1 MRAAAP
7 PRSAT
12 AIRYRGVRKRP
23 WGKYVAEIRDPLK
36 KARVWLGT
44 FNTAEDAA
52 RAYDAAAINL
62 RGEKAKTNF
71 AAVRTLAD
79 DDDEDVLVVS
89 HRPTSSSMS
98 STVESFSG
106 LRPVL
111 VKPVIAKPL
120 PVDECCD
127 SSSSVVVDEGND
139 EVEGENDS
147 FSNKKSV
154 FMFDLNEL
162 PMDDLNEEEDH
173 CFRVGASLVFEDRV
187 NYGGGGG
194 MIQSISIPC
203 LIASHIGWDVLRLFS
218 VLILV
223 YSIFWNRGRLCE
235 PLGLRYNISGKSVC
249 VRLYELLVLI
259 VKV

>member
-98 STVESFSG
+98 STVESVSG
-106 LRPVL
+106 PHVPVV
-111 VKPVIAKPL
+111 VKPVIAKPG

-127 SSSSVVVDEGND
+127 SSSSVVVDEGDD

-147 FSNKKSV
+147 FSNKKSL

-162 PMDDLNEEEDH
+162 PLDDGEEDH

-187 NYGGGGG
+187 NNGRGGG
-194 MIQSISIPC
+194 IIRSTSILC
-203 LIASHIGWDVLRLFS
+203 LITSHIGWDVLRISS
-218 VLILV
+218 VLIPV
-223 YSIFWNRGRLCE
+223 YSIFWNRGGYYLE
-235 PLGLRYNISGKSVC
+235 VY
-249 VRLYELLVLI
+249 
-259 VKV
+259 